1 LIEKTLKLHIRDE
14 RWIDLSEMKREHYR
28 CSLICQRG
36 RNPSMSELTTKSIT
50 IKLDDIT
57 HLFVA
62 PEFDPFSDQ
71 EAELLGQPAL
81 LYVLRQLGPGTVKD
95 GNPICLTLQL
105 PPDKVTSDL
114 KARTEQAL
122 HRFCAARIADNDAQ
136 LRLLRWNGWR
146 SLPSAIIALGV
157 CLTLS
162 YLFLSNVLTFLS
174 PAINELLGQGFGIVS
189 WVVLWHPVE
198 AFMYDP
204 IPLRRENAALRY
216 VATTEIII
224 EPQHD

>member
-1 LIEKTLKLHIRDE
+1 
-14 RWIDLSEMKREHYR
+14 
-28 CSLICQRG
+28 
-36 RNPSMSELTTKSIT
+36 MSELATKQLT
-50 IKLDDIT
+50 VKLDDIA

-81 LYVLRQLGPGTVKD
+81 AYVLRQLGPAKVKEGHPIQLTV
-95 GNPICLTLQL
+95 QL
-105 PPDKVTSDL
+105 PPDKVTPDL

-136 LRLLRWNGWR
+136 LRRLRWNGWR
-146 SLPSAIIALGV
+146 SLPSAIVALGV

-174 PAINELLGQGFGIVS
+174 PAINGLLGQGFGIIS

-198 AFMYDP
+198 AFLYDP

-216 VATTEIII
+216 IATTDIVL
-224 EPQHD
+224 EPQGITTR